1 MNKLGYVA
9 LMMTVQLAAGCS
21 NDTATSAG
29 EAAASTNGQAV
40 AQQPQSP
47 QQPQQPQQP
56 VASER
61 LVLAFGDSL
70 YAGYGLRQNEA
81 FPSVLQRELAAQ
93 GVPAKIVN
101 AGVSGDTTAG
111 GLRRLAFTLDGLARK
126 PDLALVG
133 LGANDV
139 LRGVDP
145 AETRRNLTGILDELK
160 RRGIPVMITGM
171 MAPRNMGNAYTQPFE
186 AIYGDLAKSYDAE
199 LDPFF
204 LEGVITNRSL
214 LLADGLHPNAEG
226 IRRIAVR
233 LAPQV
238 AAKLKQDV

>member
-21 NDTATSAG
+21 NDTALSAG
-29 EAAASTNGQAV
+29 EAAASTNGQETARQ
-40 AQQPQSP
+40 QQP
-47 QQPQQPQQP
+47 
-56 VASER
+56 ATDER

-81 FPSVLQRELAAQ
+81 FPAVLQRELETR
-93 GVPAKIVN
+93 GIPSKIVN

-111 GLRRLAFTLDGLARK
+111 GLRRLAFTLDGLPRK

-171 MAPRNMGNAYTQPFE
+171 MAPRNMGNAYTRPFE
-186 AIYGDLAKSYDAE
+186 AIYPDLAKTYDAE

-214 LLADGLHPNAEG
+214 VLPDGLHPNAEG
-226 IRRIAVR
+226 IRRIAAR
-233 LAPQV
+233 LAPVV
-238 AAKLKQDV
+238 AAKLKQDVPA

>member
-21 NDTATSAG
+21 NDTAVSAG
-29 EAAASTNGQAV
+29 DAAASTNGPAATNGQAI
-40 AQQPQSP
+40 ARQ
-47 QQPQQPQQP
+47 QQP
-56 VASER
+56 VADER

-81 FPSVLQRELAAQ
+81 FPAVLQRELATR
-93 GVPAKIVN
+93 GVPSKIVN

-111 GLRRLAFTLDGLARK
+111 GLRRLAFTLDGLERK

-171 MAPRNMGNAYTQPFE
+171 MAPRNMGNAYTRPFE

-238 AAKLKQDV
+238 AAKLKPDVPA